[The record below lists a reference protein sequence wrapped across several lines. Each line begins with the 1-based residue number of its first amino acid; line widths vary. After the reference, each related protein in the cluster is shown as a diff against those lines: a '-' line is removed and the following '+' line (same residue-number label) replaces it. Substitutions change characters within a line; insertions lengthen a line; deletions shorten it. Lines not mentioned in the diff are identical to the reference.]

1 MTITGSDAAD
11 TLTID
16 GSVVAAD
23 IHITFNG
30 GAGFDTVRGPPAD
43 STWNIT
49 GSGAGT
55 VGTITFADVEN
66 LVGAPDNKDTFVVAA
81 GGAIA
86 GTIDGGDGGFDTL
99 VVDGDAKEL
108 HASAKNGHD
117 GVLKIGKNK
126 ITYAGLEPI
135 SVTGAHDGRRH
146 RPLGRRRRRRGPRPR
161 PRQTRRISRSPLRPT
176 PSSR

>member
-16 GSVVAAD
+16 GSIVAAD
-23 IHITFNG
+23 VHITFNG

-81 GGAIA
+81 GGSIA

-99 VVDGDAKEL
+99 VVDGNAKQL

-117 GVLKIGKNK
+117 GVLKIGKDK
-126 ITYAGLEPI
+126 LTYAGLEPI
-135 SVTGAHDGRRH
+135 SVTG
-146 RPLGRRRRRRGPRPR
+146 PRWTQTSSSRTATTSTRSSPAIR
-161 PRQTRRISRSPLRPT
+161 ATRRSSSSPLRPT